1 MGPEGFGRRG
11 PGNPE
16 GVPRSDRADLQG
28 GAPMGRVPERPSLDG
43 LEAKWGARWEADGT
57 YRFDP
62 SRPREDVYA
71 IDFPPLTVSG
81 SLHVGHV
88 FSFSHTDVLARF
100 QRMRGRSVFYPVGW
114 DDNGLPTERRVENF
128 YGVRCDPSLPY
139 DPDFTPPASPGPRK
153 QPVSRPNFVEL
164 CRRLTDTDEQAFE
177 ALWRRLGLSVD
188 WTLAYATIGE
198 RARRVSQAGFLHL
211 LAAGEAYQ
219 AEAPTLW
226 DVTYRTAVAQAEIE
240 DREVPGLA
248 VRVRFGGGL
257 VVETTRPELLAA
269 CVALVVHPDDGRY
282 RDLVGT
288 TATTPLFGVPVPVVA
303 HRLAEPGKG
312 TGLAMIC
319 TFGDLTDVVWWRELR
334 LPVRS
339 VVTRDGRLQADPPEG
354 VPAGPSWAELAGRTT
369 AQARTRT
376 VELLRESGDL
386 VGEPRPITHPVKF
399 YENGDRPLEIVTSR
413 QWFVRLLEHRERYLA
428 RGRELEWQPP
438 FMRARYEHWVNGLHS
453 DWLVSRQRFFGV
465 PIPLWYPLDADGEAD
480 HDHPIVPAAGRLPID
495 PSTDVPDGY
504 RPEDR
509 GRPGGFTGDPDV
521 LDTWAT
527 SSLTPQIAGGWE
539 ADPERFA
546 RVFPMHLRPQAHEII
561 RTWLFYTIV
570 RSEFEH
576 GVLPWERAAISGWVV
591 DPDRRKMSK
600 SKGNVVTPAAMF
612 DRYGADA
619 LRYWA
624 AGGRPGTDT
633 AVDEGQMRVGR
644 RLAIKLLNSARFILG
659 LPADEPGPT
668 GAPPWRSA
676 LSDRGTPSGFAG
688 PLRPDPSGGGPAAPL
703 DLAVLAGLDGA
714 LADATAALEGADWTA
729 TLERVERFF
738 WTFCDQYLE
747 LVKDRAY
754 RPPGEPG
761 GASARAALRTGLDVQ
776 VRLLAP
782 YLPYACEEVWSW
794 WRDGS
799 VHLARW
805 PDPPV
810 APAAAGADQRP
821 LEAASQVIAAIR
833 RAKSQAKLPLR
844 TPVRR
849 ATVAGPPELLAA
861 ARAAEADLAAAG
873 RVAAFEYRERPD
885 PATLEVGVELAT
897 PEEATT

>member
-1 MGPEGFGRRG
+1 
-11 PGNPE
+11 
-16 GVPRSDRADLQG
+16 
-28 GAPMGRVPERPSLDG
+28 MGRVPERPSLDG
-43 LEAKWGARWEADGT
+43 LEATWGARWEADGT

-62 SRPREDVYA
+62 ARPREDVYA

-81 SLHVGHV
+81 SLHLGHV
-88 FSFSHTDVLARF
+88 FSYCHTDILARF
-100 QRMRGRSVFYPVGW
+100 QRMRGRAVFYPVGF
-114 DDNGLPTERRVENF
+114 DDNGLPTERRVENV
-128 YGVRCDPSLPY
+128 YGVRCDPSLPH
-139 DPDFTPPASPGPRK
+139 DPGFSPPASPGRAK
-153 QPVSRPNFVEL
+153 QPISRPNFVEL
-164 CRRLTDTDEQAFE
+164 CRRLTEADERVYA
-177 ALWRRLGLSVD
+177 ALWRQLGLSVD
-188 WTLAYATIGE
+188 WSLVYTTVGE
-198 RARRVSQAGFLHL
+198 RARRASQRGFLHL
-211 LAAGEAYQ
+211 LAKGEAYQ

-240 DREVPGLA
+240 DREVPGQA
-248 VRVRFGGGL
+248 VQVRFHPDL

-269 CVALVVHPDDGRY
+269 CVALVAHPDDARY
-282 RDLVGT
+282 RDRVGT
-288 TATTPLFGVPVPVVA
+288 TATTPLFGVEVPVVA
-303 HRLAEPGKG
+303 HRLADPAKG

-319 TFGDLTDVVWWRELR
+319 TFGDLTDVVWWRELG

-339 VVTRDGRLQADPPEG
+339 IVTRDGRIQPTPPPG
-354 VPAGPSWAELAGRTT
+354 VPGGPAWDELAGRTT
-369 AQARTRT
+369 AEARRRV
-376 VELLRESGDL
+376 VELLRAAGDL

-413 QWFVRLLEHRERYLA
+413 QWFVRLLDHRQRYLA
-428 RGRELEWQPP
+428 LGRELDWQPP

-465 PIPLWYPLDADGEAD
+465 PIPLWYPLDADGRPD
-480 HDHPIVPAAGRLPID
+480 HDHPLVPPAARLPID

-504 RPEDR
+504 RAADR
-509 GRPGGFTGDPDV
+509 GRPGGFAGDPDV

-539 ADPERFA
+539 EDPDRFA

-561 RTWLFYTIV
+561 RTWLFYTVV

-576 GVLPWERAAISGWVV
+576 GALPWRRAAISGWVV

-600 SKGNVVTPAAMF
+600 SRGNVVTPAAMF

-659 LPADEPGPT
+659 LPADGP
-668 GAPPWRSA
+668 
-676 LSDRGTPSGFAG
+676 D
-688 PLRPDPSGGGPAAPL
+688 GGGPAAPL

-714 LADATAALEGADWTA
+714 TADATVALEAADWTA
-729 TLERVERFF
+729 ALERVERFF
-738 WTFCDQYLE
+738 WAFCDQYLE

-754 RPPGEPG
+754 RPPGQPG
-761 GASARAALRTGLDVQ
+761 GASARAALRAGLDVQ

-782 YLPYACEEVWSW
+782 YLAYACEEVWSW
-794 WRDGS
+794 WHDGS

-805 PDPPV
+805 PEPPV

-821 LEAASQVIAAIR
+821 LEAASQVIGAIR

-844 TPVRR
+844 TPVRQ
-849 ATVAGPPELLAA
+849 ATIDGPAELLAA
-861 ARAAEADLAAAG
+861 ARAAEDDLAAAG
-873 RVAAFEYRERPD
+873 RVAAFAYRERPG
-885 PATLEVGVELAT
+885 PAGLEVRVELAT

>member
-1 MGPEGFGRRG
+1 
-11 PGNPE
+11 
-16 GVPRSDRADLQG
+16 
-28 GAPMGRVPERPSLDG
+28 
-43 LEAKWGARWEADGT
+43 
-57 YRFDP
+57 
-62 SRPREDVYA
+62 
-71 IDFPPLTVSG
+71 
-81 SLHVGHV
+81 
-88 FSFSHTDVLARF
+88 
-100 QRMRGRSVFYPVGW
+100 
-114 DDNGLPTERRVENF
+114 
-128 YGVRCDPSLPY
+128 
-139 DPDFTPPASPGPRK
+139 
-153 QPVSRPNFVEL
+153 
-164 CRRLTDTDEQAFE
+164 
-177 ALWRRLGLSVD
+177 
-188 WTLAYATIGE
+188 
-198 RARRVSQAGFLHL
+198 
-211 LAAGEAYQ
+211 
-219 AEAPTLW
+219 
-226 DVTYRTAVAQAEIE
+226 
-240 DREVPGLA
+240 
-248 VRVRFGGGL
+248 

-269 CVALVVHPDDGRY
+269 CVALVAHPDDDRY
-282 RDLVGT
+282 RRLVGT

-319 TFGDLTDVVWWRELR
+319 TFGDLTDVIWWRELR

-339 VVTRDGRLQADPPEG
+339 VVSRDGRLQPDPPTG
-354 VPAGPSWAELAGRTT
+354 VPAGPAWAELAGRTT

-376 VELLRESGDL
+376 IELLRDAGDL
-386 VGEPRPITHPVKF
+386 VGEPRPIAHPVKF

-413 QWFVRLLEHRERYLA
+413 QWFVRLLDHRERYLA

-438 FMRARYEHWVNGLHS
+438 FMRVRYEHWVNGLHS

-465 PIPLWYPLDADGEAD
+465 PIPLWYPLDAGGQPD
-480 HDHPIVPAAGRLPID
+480 HDHPIVPPPARLPID

-504 RPEDR
+504 QAADR
-509 GRPGGFTGDPDV
+509 GRPGGFAGDPDV

-539 ADPERFA
+539 EDPDRFA

-561 RTWLFYTIV
+561 RTWLFYTVV

-576 GVLPWERAAISGWVV
+576 GVLPWRQAAISGWVV

-644 RLAIKLLNSARFILG
+644 RLAIKLLNSARFILS
-659 LPADEPGPT
+659 LPSDGP
-668 GAPPWRSA
+668 
-676 LSDRGTPSGFAG
+676 D
-688 PLRPDPSGGGPAAPL
+688 GGGPAAPL
-703 DLAVLAGLDGA
+703 DLAVLAGLDA
-714 LADATAALEGADWTA
+714 AAADATAALESADWTA
-729 TLERVERFF
+729 ALERVERFF
-738 WTFCDQYLE
+738 WSFCDQYLE

-782 YLPYACEEVWSW
+782 YLAYACEEVWSW
-794 WRDGS
+794 WHDGS

-805 PDPPV
+805 PEPPV

-833 RAKSQAKLPLR
+833 RAKSQARLPLR
-844 TPVRR
+844 TPVHRV
-849 ATVAGPPELLAA
+849 TVDGPAELLAA

-873 RVAAFEYRERPD
+873 RVAAFQYRERPE
-885 PATLEVGVELAT
+885 PASLEVRVELAT
-897 PEEATT
+897 PEEATR

>member
-1 MGPEGFGRRG
+1 MDPEGFGE
-11 PGNPE
+11 P
-16 GVPRSDRADLQG
+16 QG
-28 GAPMGRVPERPSLDG
+28 GAPMGRIPERPSLDG

-81 SLHVGHV
+81 SLHVGHI
-88 FSFSHTDVLARF
+88 FSYCHTDILARF

-139 DPDFTPPASPGPRK
+139 DPDFAPPASPGPRK
-153 QPVSRPNFVEL
+153 QPISRPNFVEL
-164 CRRLTDTDEQAFE
+164 CRRLTDADEQAFE

-188 WTLAYATIGE
+188 WSLAYATIGE
-198 RARRVSQAGFLHL
+198 RARRVSQQGFLHL
-211 LAAGEAYQ
+211 VAAGEAYQ

-248 VRVRFGGGL
+248 VRVRFHPDL

-269 CVALVVHPDDGRY
+269 CVALVAHPDDDRY
-282 RDLVGT
+282 RQLVGT

-319 TFGDLTDVVWWRELR
+319 TFGDLTDVIWWRELR

-339 VVTRDGRLQADPPEG
+339 VVTRDGRLQPDPPDG
-354 VPAGPSWAELAGRTT
+354 VPAGPAWAELASRTT
-369 AQARTRT
+369 AAARTRT
-376 VELLRESGDL
+376 IELLRDTGDL

-413 QWFVRLLEHRERYLA
+413 QWFVRLLDHRERYLA

-438 FMRARYEHWVNGLHS
+438 FMRVRYEHWVNGLHS

-465 PIPLWYPLDADGEAD
+465 PIPLWYPLDAGGQPD
-480 HDHPIVPAAGRLPID
+480 HDHPIVPPAARLPID
-495 PSTDVPDGY
+495 PSTDVPEGY
-504 RPEDR
+504 QAADR
-509 GRPGGFTGDPDV
+509 GRPGGFAGDPDV

-539 ADPERFA
+539 EDPDRFA
-546 RVFPMHLRPQAHEII
+546 RVFPMQLRPQAHEII
-561 RTWLFYTIV
+561 RTWLFYTVV

-576 GVLPWERAAISGWVV
+576 GVLPWRQAAISGWVV

-659 LPADEPGPT
+659 LPGDGPD
-668 GAPPWRSA
+668 S
-676 LSDRGTPSGFAG
+676 
-688 PLRPDPSGGGPAAPL
+688 GGPAAPL
-703 DLAVLAGLDGA
+703 DLAVLAGLDA
-714 LADATAALEGADWTA
+714 ATADATAALEAADWTA
-729 TLERVERFF
+729 ALERVERFF

-782 YLPYACEEVWSW
+782 YLAYAGEEVWSW

-799 VHLARW
+799 VHLAGW
-805 PDPPV
+805 PEVPV

-821 LEAASQVIAAIR
+821 LEAASQVIGAIR

-849 ATVAGPPELLAA
+849 ATVDGPAELLAA
-861 ARAAEADLAAAG
+861 ARAAEDDLAAAG
-873 RVAAFEYRERPD
+873 RVAAFEYRERPE
-885 PATLEVGVELAT
+885 PANSLEVRVELAT

>member
-1 MGPEGFGRRG
+1 MG
-11 PGNPE
+11 
-16 GVPRSDRADLQG
+16 A
-28 GAPMGRVPERPSLDG
+28 PERPSLDG

-71 IDFPPLTVSG
+71 IDSPPLTVSG
-81 SLHVGHV
+81 SLHVGHI
-88 FSFSHTDVLARF
+88 FSYCHTDVLARF

-114 DDNGLPTERRVENF
+114 DDNGLPTERRVENR

-139 DPDFTPPASPGPRK
+139 DPDFTPPAAPGKGRR
-153 QPVSRPNFVEL
+153 PVSRPNFVEL
-164 CRRLTDTDEQAFE
+164 CRAMTDADEQAFE

-188 WTLAYATIGE
+188 WSLAYATIGE
-198 RARRVSQAGFLHL
+198 RARRVAQRGFLHL

-240 DREVPGLA
+240 DREVPGVA
-248 VRVRFGGGL
+248 VRVRFGAEGGNRDL

-269 CVALVVHPDDGRY
+269 CVALAAHPDDDRH
-282 RDLVGT
+282 RHLVGT

-319 TFGDLTDVVWWRELR
+319 TFGDLTDVIWWRELR

-339 VVTRDGRLQADPPEG
+339 VVTRDGRLQPDPPGG
-354 VPAGPSWAELAGRTT
+354 VPAGPAWAELAGRTT
-369 AQARTRT
+369 AQARART
-376 VELLRESGDL
+376 VELLAERGDL
-386 VGEPRPITHPVKF
+386 AGEPRPITHPVKF
-399 YENGDRPLEIVTSR
+399 YEHGDRPLEIVTSR
-413 QWFVRLLEHRERYLA
+413 QWFVRLLDHRERYLA

-480 HDHPIVPAAGRLPID
+480 HAHPIVPPAARLPVD

-504 RPEDR
+504 RAEDR
-509 GRPGGFTGDPDV
+509 GRPGGFAGDPDV

-539 ADPERFA
+539 EDPDRFA

-576 GVLPWERAAISGWVV
+576 GLLPWRRAAISGWVV

-600 SKGNVVTPAAMF
+600 SRGNVVTPAAMF
-612 DRYGADA
+612 ERYGADA

-659 LPADEPGPT
+659 LPADG
-668 GAPPWRSA
+668 
-676 LSDRGTPSGFAG
+676 
-688 PLRPDPSGGGPAAPL
+688 PDPSGGGGPAAPL
-703 DLAVLAGLDGA
+703 DLAVLAGLDA
-714 LADATAALEGADWTA
+714 ATADATAALEAADWTA
-729 TLERVERFF
+729 ALERVERFF
-738 WTFCDQYLE
+738 WGFCDQYLE

-761 GASARAALRTGLDVQ
+761 GASARAALRAGLDVQ

-782 YLPYACEEVWSW
+782 YLAYACEEVWSW
-794 WRDGS
+794 SHDGS

-805 PDPPV
+805 PEPPV
-810 APAAAGADQRP
+810 APAAAGADRRP
-821 LEAASQVIAAIR
+821 LEAASQVIGAIR
-833 RAKSQAKLPLR
+833 RAKSQARLPLR

-849 ATVAGPPELLAA
+849 ATVDGPAALLAA
-861 ARAAEADLAAAG
+861 ARAAEDDLAAAG
-873 RVAAFEYRERPD
+873 RVAAFGYRERPG
-885 PATLEVGVELAT
+885 PANTLEVRVELAT
-897 PEEATT
+897 PEEATR